1 MQYMLDEDVQSLRAV
16 LKNVDHDRIKSIGRK
31 YLLLA
36 VEKELDG
43 DKLSRFLRNVI
54 EYEQNI

>member
-1 MQYMLDEDVQSLRAV
+1 MLDEDVQSLRAV